1 MPRMSGRELAES
13 VVHVRPDARILYM
26 SGFTDDAIVRH
37 GMLDEDFPFIQKPFS
52 PEALAAKT
60 RELLDA

>member
-1 MPRMSGRELAES
+1 MSGRELAENVAS
-13 VVHVRPDARILYM
+13 VLPDARILYM

-37 GMLDEDFPFIQKPFS
+37 GMLDKDFPFIQKPFS
-52 PEALAAKT
+52 PELLAAKT